1 MSLEGR
7 TYGWIPSLA
16 ADLLLIAVIVFLG
29 LRVLR
34 RLAPEARF
42 TESLAAALPLG
53 GGILTYIVFLAS
65 WAGIPVTVTS
75 LVAAGACVLAALLV
89 WRRSPTRRHDDLPS
103 QGLADSD
110 RDRSPAA
117 RRLMWAVL
125 AAVALTSALLSVG
138 RSYSPWD
145 SSAIWG
151 AKGYGIAL
159 EGTIFAAR
167 EWGAHGLAYPL
178 NVPLLI
184 SFFKLVSGDGIPG
197 SKLLFPLFF
206 VSTLLGVVTFWRR
219 RGIGDWWIAAG
230 VLFMGSI
237 PDIFRHSTYGYVN
250 IALGAYLSLG
260 TLWAVDGLGD
270 ASRGRSVVGGILLG
284 LASWTR
290 VEGLLYA
297 LAIATALLVSSVVTR
312 RNVRSSL
319 WVFPPIVILAGLWL
333 LFYRTYGVSGSQA
346 GGAMAAAVDGWLR
359 GDLRLGA
366 VRLLLGVLR
375 RRIFDLETWGLAYP
389 VAAVLVAIRGGR
401 LFHRSVPVGSALA
414 LATLAA
420 GLATG
425 IVFYVGSFTS
435 TDFLGWLTR
444 GLTQAMLP
452 VTILLMTL
460 AITLAGS
467 EEDAA
472 GLGSGSGA
480 TRAGPAPDGAL
491 NSTLSPMSAKG
502 AAAPR

>member
-1 MSLEGR
+1 
-7 TYGWIPSLA
+7 
-16 ADLLLIAVIVFLG
+16 
-29 LRVLR
+29 
-34 RLAPEARF
+34 
-42 TESLAAALPLG
+42 
-53 GGILTYIVFLAS
+53 
-65 WAGIPVTVTS
+65 
-75 LVAAGACVLAALLV
+75 
-89 WRRSPTRRHDDLPS
+89 
-103 QGLADSD
+103 
-110 RDRSPAA
+110 
-117 RRLMWAVL
+117 
-125 AAVALTSALLSVG
+125 
-138 RSYSPWD
+138 
-145 SSAIWG
+145 
-151 AKGYGIAL
+151 
-159 EGTIFAAR
+159 
-167 EWGAHGLAYPL
+167 
-178 NVPLLI
+178 
-184 SFFKLVSGDGIPG
+184 
-197 SKLLFPLFF
+197 
-206 VSTLLGVVTFWRR
+206 
-219 RGIGDWWIAAG
+219 
-230 VLFMGSI
+230 
-237 PDIFRHSTYGYVN
+237 
-250 IALGAYLSLG
+250 
-260 TLWAVDGLGD
+260 
-270 ASRGRSVVGGILLG
+270 
-284 LASWTR
+284 
-290 VEGLLYA
+290 
-297 LAIATALLVSSVVTR
+297 
-312 RNVRSSL
+312 
-319 WVFPPIVILAGLWL
+319 
-333 LFYRTYGVSGSQA
+333 
-346 GGAMAAAVDGWLR
+346 MAAAVDGWLR

-401 LFHRSVPVGSALA
+401 LFHRSAPVGSALA